1 MAKKKKHKKK
11 SVGTMKQ
18 FNGRLTFVKFLM
30 LGCIIYLIGRIGYFK
45 FVKGEEFEKE
55 VRMSMMS
62 TEREVE
68 ALRGTIVDRNNKT
81 VAASTLSYHIIL
93 DPKILLEEVKEGPRK
108 KTYEVLAEYSGK
120 TVAEIEKLV
129 KDYKDTHYK
138 IFMRDIPAE
147 DMTKLKEKNIQGVHF
162 EESFVRNYPKGS
174 LAAQAIGFYSK
185 KGEGQYGVEQ
195 AYNQYLLGK
204 RGRIFSRMQPSSIVT
219 TEVSEAQS
227 GHTVVLTID
236 EVIQQYV
243 EQTMNKYVKEL
254 APLNAA
260 ALVMNP
266 KTGEIYAMYSYPYY
280 DPNHYTDLSEQ
291 MGKEKWDKLS
301 SEDQALALNRAWKN
315 FNTQNPYEPGS
326 TFKPLLVAAALEE
339 GYIKPDTLYN
349 CTGSNQVGPE
359 TIKCWKRGGHGLQ
372 TLEQALANSC
382 NSAMIEI
389 SKDIPTEAFYDY
401 FIRFGF
407 NDITQIDLPGETT
420 GLIHDL
426 NRLGP
431 VQKATSSMGQSFT
444 ITPIQLITAFSALI
458 NGGHLMQPYIVS
470 SVVDAQNNIIMQN
483 TPKVKRQIF
492 SEEVALEVSQYMEA
506 VVRYGTGAPAAV
518 AGYTVGGKT
527 GTAEKLPRG
536 QDKYILS
543 FMGYAPVEDPQVVAL
558 ILFDEIPED
567 TKAQSMA
574 FKEIMQN
581 VLPYLGIEPTEK
593 SDTPVGNMA
602 VVPSIIDLDITDGI
616 TRLETEKLNYEVIGV
631 GNKIVNQYPEAGT
644 KLPYENTVKIYLE
657 AENPEKIVQVP
668 DLIGLSLEDAQKA
681 TSDLFTLEGYTDEKI
696 NHQIPKPGTKI
707 EKGHKIIVQTV
718 Q

>member
-1 MAKKKKHKKK
+1 MATKKKKKVK
-11 SVGTMKQ
+11 SIEPMK
-18 FNGRLTFVKFLM
+18 RLNNRIQVVKFLM
-30 LGCIIYLIGRIGYFK
+30 FICIVTLVGRIGYFK

-55 VRMSMMS
+55 VRTRMMS

-93 DPKILLEEVKEGPRK
+93 DPKILLEEVKEGPRQ
-108 KTYEVLAEYSGK
+108 KTYQVLAEYSGK
-120 TVAEIEKLV
+120 TVEEIAALV
-129 KDYKDTHYK
+129 NNHKDSHYK
-138 IFMRDIPAE
+138 IFMKDISAE
-147 DMTKLKEKNIQGVHF
+147 DMTKLKEQKIQGVYF
-162 EESFVRNYPKGS
+162 EESFIRNYPKGS
-174 LAAQAIGFYSK
+174 LAAQAIGFYNK
-185 KGEGQYGVEQ
+185 TEGQYGVEQ
-195 AYNQYLLGK
+195 AYNKYLLGK
-204 RGRIFSRMQPSSIVT
+204 TGRIFSRMQQSSIVT
-219 TEVSEAQS
+219 TEVAAAQN

-254 APLNAA
+254 SPLNAA

-291 MGKEKWDKLS
+291 MGKEKWDSLK

-326 TFKPLLVAAALEE
+326 TFKPLLVAAGLEE
-339 GYIKPDTLYN
+339 GYINPDTLYN
-349 CTGSNQVGPE
+349 CTGSNKVGPE
-359 TIKCWKRGGHGLQ
+359 TIKCWKRGGHGIQ

-389 SKDIPTEAFYDY
+389 SKNIPDEVFYDY

-407 NDITQIDLPGETT
+407 NDITQIDLPGEAT
-420 GLIHDL
+420 GMIHEL
-426 NRLGP
+426 NKLGP

-444 ITPIQLITAFSALI
+444 ITPIQLITAFSSLI
-458 NGGHLMQPYIVS
+458 NGGNLMQPYIVS
-470 SVVDAQNNIIMQN
+470 SVVNYQNNIIMQN
-483 TPKVKRQIF
+483 TPQIKRQIF
-492 SEEVALEVSQYMEA
+492 SEEVASQVSEYMEA
-506 VVRYGTGAPAAV
+506 VVSYGTGTPAAV

-536 QDKYILS
+536 QDKHILS
-543 FMGYAPVEDPQVVAL
+543 FMGYAPLEDPQVIAL

-567 TKAQSMA
+567 TKAQSLA
-574 FKEIMQN
+574 FKEIMEN
-581 VLPYLGIEPTEK
+581 VLPYLGIEPTG
-593 SDTPVGNMA
+593 DNDAPVVNMA
-602 VVPSIIDLDITDGI
+602 VVPSVTGLDVTDGI
-616 TRLETEKLNYEVIGV
+616 TRLETEHLNYEVIGV
-631 GNKIVNQYPEAGT
+631 GNKIVNQYPTAGT

-657 AENPEKIVQVP
+657 AENPENIVQVP
-668 DLIGLSLEDAQKA
+668 NLIGLSLEDAKKA
-681 TSDLFTLEGYTDEKI
+681 TSGLFTLEGYTDEKI
-696 NHQIPKPGTKI
+696 NHQIPKAGTKI
-707 EKGHKIIVQTV
+707 EKGHKIFVQTV

>member
-1 MAKKKKHKKK
+1 MAKKKKRKKK
-11 SVGTMKQ
+11 SVTTMKR
-18 FNGRLTFVKFLM
+18 FNKRLRIIKSIM
-30 LGCIIYLIGRIGYFK
+30 LFCMVYLIGSIGYYK
-45 FVKGEEFEKE
+45 FIRGEEFEKA

-129 KDYKDTHYK
+129 NDYKETHYK

-195 AYNQYLLGK
+195 AYNKYLLGK

-280 DPNHYTDLSEQ
+280 DPNHYTDLSAQ

-326 TFKPLLVAAALEE
+326 TFKPLLIAAGLEE
-339 GYIKPDTLYN
+339 GYIKRDTLYN
-349 CTGSNQVGPE
+349 CTGSNKVGPE
-359 TIKCWKRGGHGLQ
+359 TIKCWKRGGHGIQ

-389 SKDIPTEAFYDY
+389 SKNIPDEVFYDY

-407 NDITQIDLPGETT
+407 NDITQIDLPGETA
-420 GLIHDL
+420 GLIHEL

-444 ITPIQLITAFSALI
+444 ITPIQLITAFSSLI

-492 SEEVALEVSQYMEA
+492 SEEIATEVSQYMEA
-506 VVRYGTGAPAAV
+506 VVRYGTGTPAAV

-536 QDKYILS
+536 QDKHILS
-543 FMGYAPVEDPQVVAL
+543 FMGYAPVEDPEVVAL

-574 FKEIMQN
+574 FKEIMEK
-581 VLPYLGIEPTEK
+581 VLPYLGIEPTEQ

-602 VVPSIIDLDITDGI
+602 VVPSVIDLDVTDGI

-631 GNKIVNQYPEAGT
+631 GNKIINQYPEAGT

-657 AENPEKIVQVP
+657 AENPENIVQVP
-668 DLIGLSLEDAQKA
+668 DLIGLSLEDARKA